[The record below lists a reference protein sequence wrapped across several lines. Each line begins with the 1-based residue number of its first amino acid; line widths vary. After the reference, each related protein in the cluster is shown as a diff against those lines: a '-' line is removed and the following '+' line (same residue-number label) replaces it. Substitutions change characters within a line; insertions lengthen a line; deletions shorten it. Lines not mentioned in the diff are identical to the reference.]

1 MTTGRTPL
9 FRHVMKLLLQSMPA
23 EAGRRRF
30 LKQGALAGAGAL
42 LSACAS
48 TSSGPKRTI
57 AIVGGG
63 IAGLTAAWRLMK
75 AGHEV
80 HLYEAGQRTGGR
92 MFTKRNFNADG
103 QFVELGAELIDTDH
117 EHIRDL
123 AKELGVPLQNLR
135 RGEKG
140 LDFIW
145 LEDRLRTDHDVPAA
159 FRPLGEKIAADADGI
174 YDADG
179 NFTDKAREL
188 DRISLAAYLK
198 DRGRG
203 VAPWVIQLLIAA
215 YEPELGATAE
225 KQSCLNLIDFINP
238 DTSKGFEIFGSSDE
252 AWRIQGGND
261 TLPTVLTGRLNGKI
275 GLHLGHRLAGIAEEG
290 DRVKL
295 QFATQGGVKSAS
307 YERVILAIP
316 FTVLRGVPGIFDLP
330 LTAAKKRCIREMGYG
345 SNVKVFRSF
354 ERRLW
359 REPVPGRDFIGN
371 GSVFALEPT
380 FENVWE
386 TSRGQAGERGI
397 ITNLLGG
404 RRGENYSEGAMSGYL
419 DELDAVFPGL
429 KKLYDGSAAAMNWPK
444 LPNALGSY
452 SCPFTG
458 QYTWIYEESPKPALD
473 GRLIFAGEHTSTVS
487 PGFMN
492 GGVESG
498 ERAAKEAAT

>member
-1 MTTGRTPL
+1 MTSGRTPL
-9 FRHVMKLLLQSMPA
+9 FRHVMKLLLQSMPQD
-23 EAGRRRF
+23 AGRRRF

-48 TSSGPKRTI
+48 TPSGPKRTI

-63 IAGLTAAWRLMK
+63 IAGLTAAWRLMN

-103 QFVELGAELIDTDH
+103 QFVELGAELIDTNH
-117 EHIRDL
+117 KHILAL
-123 AKELGVPLQNLR
+123 AKELGVPVQNLR
-135 RGEKG
+135 DGEKG

-159 FRPLGEKIAADADGI
+159 FRPLGEKIAADLDGL
-174 YDADG
+174 YDAEG
-179 NFTDKAREL
+179 NFTDKARQL
-188 DRISLAAYLK
+188 DQISLAEYLK

-203 VAPWVIQLLIAA
+203 VEPWVIQLIIAA

-225 KQSCLNLIDFINP
+225 KQSCLNLVDFINP
-238 DTSKGFEIFGSSDE
+238 DVSHGFEIFGDSDE

-261 TLPTVLTGRLNGKI
+261 TLPTVLTSRLNGKI
-275 GLHLGHRLAGIAEEG
+275 GLHLGHRLEGIA
-290 DRVKL
+290 DRNGRIALKFGAKTV
-295 QFATQGGVKSAS
+295 S
-307 YERVILAIP
+307 YERVILALP
-316 FTVLRGVPGIFDLP
+316 FTVLRQVPGIFDLP

-404 RRGENYSEGAMSGYL
+404 RRGQNYSESAMSGYL

-429 KKLYDGSAAAMNWPK
+429 KKLYDGNAAAMNWPK
-444 LPNALGSY
+444 LPFAQGSY

-498 ERAAKEAAT
+498 ERAAKEAAA